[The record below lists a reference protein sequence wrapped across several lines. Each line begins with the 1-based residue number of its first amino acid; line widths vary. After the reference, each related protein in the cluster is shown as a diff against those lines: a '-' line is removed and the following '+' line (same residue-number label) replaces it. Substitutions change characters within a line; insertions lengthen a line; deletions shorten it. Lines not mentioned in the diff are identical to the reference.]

1 MKLTLEVEAYLR
13 GDSAVA
19 GAAATRSATS
29 ATTATTAWTKASKP
43 TSQSQALAKERRR
56 EITDWS
62 REVDLVE

>member
-29 ATTATTAWTKASKP
+29 ATAAWTKASKP